1 MRNNYTQLA
10 PVALGFPWCFN
21 TVRWM
26 TGSLSVL
33 LSYLH
38 ASVGCLSKRLSLYA
52 ARNCIK
58 WCNYMHS
65 MRWFSHRRGTGGG
78 SRPRGR
84 LPNKMPHFFVIF
96 VRWTWPLALTFKL
109 GREFCRTHVT
119 AKFHHATFNRSEVI
133 VLTNWQTD
141 ADENINLAPLCY
153 AGG

>member
-1 MRNNYTQLA
+1 MHNNYAQLA

-26 TGSLSVL
+26 TGSLPVL
-33 LSYLH
+33 HSYLH

-58 WCNYMHS
+58 CCNYTACTDFLTGVELAEDRAPEDDS
-65 MRWFSHRRGTGGG
+65 RTNCRTFS
-78 SRPRGR
+78 
-84 LPNKMPHFFVIF
+84 FFF

-109 GREFCRTHVT
+109 GRDFCRTHVT
-119 AKFHHATFNRSEVI
+119 AKFHHARFNHSEVI

-141 ADENINLAPLCY
+141 AAENMHLAPLCY